1 VIPYGKRHPVVLRW
15 IPIKNLMALTLTL
28 TKLAILI
35 SQGSATTQ
43 LRRGGQCNKYLVA
56 KFIAE
61 FNNEK
66 N

>member
-1 VIPYGKRHPVVLRW
+1 
-15 IPIKNLMALTLTL
+15 MALTLTL

-43 LRRGGQCNKYLVA
+43 LRRGGLCNKYLVA